1 MSDLFP
7 FLSFAV
13 LCASS
18 QLWRMMLIQTLPSS
32 PVYYT
37 GQYSTFTAI
46 VNNTMHCY
54 YSANTLFFITD
65 LLGHHDIPSFL
76 PPPTSPPAHPSYYK
90 AGAAQLCHMCNK
102 CASQYFAHACTPGH
116 MLYVTAVNTGLS
128 IDFFCLVSKNIPCI
142 YFKYHNSVAL
152 CACVMK

>member
-1 MSDLFP
+1 
-7 FLSFAV
+7 
-13 LCASS
+13 
-18 QLWRMMLIQTLPSS
+18 MLIQTLPSS

-54 YSANTLFFITD
+54 YSANTLFFIID

-90 AGAAQLCHMCNK
+90 QVRST
-102 CASQYFAHACTPGH
+102 CATCVINVLHSTLRMPVLQGTC
-116 MLYVTAVNTGLS
+116 LYVTAVNTGLS
-128 IDFFCLVSKNIPCI
+128 IDFFLLSFKKHPLHLFQVS
-142 YFKYHNSVAL
+142 
-152 CACVMK
+152 